1 MNTASFTP
9 VLAKIFAELT
19 TGAAKTGGF
28 VLNGGDAG
36 LLTSLDQLTAAD
48 ASRNSHAGATI
59 AAHAEHLRFGLSLM
73 NRWATEGGN
82 PFAHAKWYEAWT
94 ITTVDDAR
102 WKTIRDGLR
111 KEVDQWQRA
120 LQVRREVQEI
130 ELSGMFGS
138 VSHIAY
144 HLGAIR
150 QIHAAARGPKDESEG
165 R

>member
-120 LQVRREVQEI
+120 LQVRREAQEI

-138 VSHIAY
+138 VSHMAY